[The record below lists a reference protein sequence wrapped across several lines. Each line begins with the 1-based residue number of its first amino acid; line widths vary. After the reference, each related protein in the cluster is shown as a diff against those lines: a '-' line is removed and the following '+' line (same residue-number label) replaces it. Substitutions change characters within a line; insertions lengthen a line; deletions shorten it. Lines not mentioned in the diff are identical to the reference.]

1 MLKKNKKMII
11 AANIITLLPILAGLL
26 LWNRLPDQMAIH
38 WGADGAANG
47 WSSKPV
53 AVFGLP
59 VLMFIVEWIC
69 IWATLSDPR
78 KKNISEKIFRAM
90 VWGLSIL
97 SVILNGSCYF
107 IAMGEVVNM
116 NILVFLSLGV
126 FFTIIGNYM
135 PKTKQSYTMGIRLPW
150 TLDSE
155 ENWNRTH
162 RLTGFI
168 WSICGLCMI
177 VNAFMQWKW
186 LSLTIIV
193 TMILVPCVYSFILY
207 KKGI

>member
-1 MLKKNKKMII
+1 MIKKNKKMII
-11 AANIITLLPILAGLL
+11 AANIVTVLPILAGLM
-26 LWNRLPDQMAIH
+26 LWNRLPDQMAVH

-59 VLMFIVEWIC
+59 VFIVIIEWIC
-69 IWATLSDPR
+69 IWATLADPR

-90 VWGLSIL
+90 VWGLAIL
-97 SVILNGSCYF
+97 SLILNGSCYF
-107 IAMGEVVNM
+107 IAMGEAVDMNM
-116 NILVFLSLGV
+116 LVFLSLGI

-135 PKTKQSYTMGIRLPW
+135 PKTKQSYTMGIKLPW

-162 RLTGFI
+162 RLAGFV
-168 WSICGLCMI
+168 WSVCGLLMI
-177 VNAFMQWKW
+177 INAFVQWKW
-186 LSLTIIV
+186 LSFIIAAA
-193 TMILVPCVYSFILY
+193 MILVPCVYSFILH